1 MNDTS
6 EENKVIDSGPSM
18 IAQASQ
24 WGMALVVYT
33 CVFGFG
39 GYFIGDRV
47 LGSQLWALGL
57 MMLGLAGGFSAAI
70 YQIFRTSQQID
81 KTIPNRGKPLPD
93 EPDDGKYKLL

>member
-1 MNDTS
+1 MKDPS

-33 CVFGFG
+33 CVLGFG
-39 GYFIGDRV
+39 GYFIGDRF

-57 MMLGLAGGFSAAI
+57 MMLGLATGFSAAI
-70 YQIFRTSQQID
+70 YQIFKTSQQID

-93 EPDDGKYKLL
+93 EPDDQKFKLF

>member
-1 MNDTS
+1 MKDSPEKKEDTYT
-6 EENKVIDSGPSM
+6 GPSM

-39 GYFIGDRV
+39 GYFIGDRL

-93 EPDDGKYKLL
+93 EPEDQKFKLL

>member
-1 MNDTS
+1 MNDSSDKT
-6 EENKVIDSGPSM
+6 KGIDSGPSM
-18 IAQASQ
+18 IGQATQ
-24 WGMALVVYT
+24 WGMALVAYT

-39 GYFIGDRV
+39 GYFVGDR
-47 LGSQLWALGL
+47 LMHSQMWALGL

-93 EPDDGKYKLL
+93 DPEEPKSSLF